1 MAASDYT
8 NQIQQIYLAYLGRPA
23 DPAGLAYWADQVDS
37 QGGDLSVVLSGFSAS
52 AESAALYGEMSTQQ
66 TISAI
71 YSTLFKRDAD
81 DAGVAYWQ
89 EQIESGAVDP
99 AQAALAIL
107 LGAQDSDITAAN
119 NKLTA
124 ANAFTASVEASGTT
138 GYSEADALAVGR
150 DFLNSIDASD
160 ESIADLDTAVAAAVA
175 QATGMDTPTTPEP
188 EPTPAFTA
196 TLDDNGAVTFTN
208 EGTNLTA
215 TAQSGGL
222 LFSSDGPYAG
232 TATVTGAITSI
243 AVPSGT
249 TLRITGADAATIQ
262 FPGEGTIAL
271 TDTGALTAAVLEDLD
286 NATAGVLDASG
297 VTTITEASVDQAK
310 ALLSAAPT
318 DLVHAGNVAVE
329 LTSTSANAADLVA
342 VDGATTGTVS
352 ASALTALSGGL
363 SDVQSVLEAIT
374 TGTELA
380 AGNLNSVTLTDAI
393 TSSALDNVVL
403 ANDTTLTLANV
414 ADNALTLADSTVGA
428 GKTLTVDASTVTSAV
443 TINGAAE
450 TDGTL
455 ILKGGAGGNSL
466 SGGAG
471 ADTLVAGAGVDSL
484 TGGAGADNFVFTA
497 TNHSTLSALDTIAD
511 YRAAGG
517 ANAGALDT
525 ITLEGMQV
533 VASNQNT
540 VQDLSS
546 EATLTAALDTAAN
559 GATTDNGLSVFLF
572 GGDTYAY
579 VESTG
584 SGTTYTGSD
593 TLIKLAGTP
602 FAAGTSLADLGIAGA
617 A

>member
-1 MAASDYT
+1 MAASDYK

-23 DPAGLAYWADQVDS
+23 DPAGLAYWAEQVDS

-52 AESAALYGEMSTQQ
+52 EESAALYGQMNTQQ

-89 EQIESGAVDP
+89 EQLESGAVDP

-119 NKLTA
+119 NKLIA
-124 ANAFTASVEASGTT
+124 ANAFTASVEASGAT

-175 QATGMDTPTTPEP
+175 QATGTDPSPTP
-188 EPTPAFTA
+188 EPTPVFTA
-196 TLDDNGAVTFTN
+196 TLDGNGALTFAN
-208 EGTNLTA
+208 EGSTLTA
-215 TAQSGGL
+215 TPQDGGL
-222 LFSSDGPYAG
+222 LFTTDGPYAG

-243 AVPSGT
+243 VVPSGT
-249 TLRITGADAATIQ
+249 TLSIASADAATIQ
-262 FPGEGTIAL
+262 FPGEGTLFL
-271 TDTGALTAAVLEDLD
+271 TDAGALTAAVLEGLD
-286 NATAGVLDASG
+286 SATAGVLDASG
-297 VTTITEASVDQAK
+297 VTAITEASVDQAK
-310 ALLSAAPT
+310 ALLSAPAT
-318 DLVHAGNVAVE
+318 ELLHAGDVAVE

-352 ASALTALSGGL
+352 ASALTSLSGGL

-450 TDGTL
+450 TDGAL
-455 ILKGGAGGNSL
+455 ILKGGAGGNTL

-546 EATLTAALDTAAN
+546 EATLTAALDAAAN

-584 SGTTYTGSD
+584 SGASYTGSD

-602 FAAGTSLADLGIAGA
+602 FAAGTSLADVGIAEVV
-617 A
+617 

>member
-1 MAASDYT
+1 MAASDYV

-52 AESAALYGEMSTQQ
+52 EESAALYGQMNTQQ

-89 EQIESGAVDP
+89 EQIESGAVDQ

-107 LGAQDSDITAAN
+107 LGAQDSDITAAS
-119 NKLTA
+119 NKLIA
-124 ANAFTASVEASGTT
+124 ANAFTATVEASGAT

-175 QATGMDTPTTPEP
+175 QATGTDTPTTPEP
-188 EPTPAFTA
+188 EPTPVFTA
-196 TLDDNGAVTFTN
+196 TLDGNGAVTFAN
-208 EGTNLTA
+208 EGTALTA
-215 TAQSGGL
+215 TAQNGG
-222 LFSSDGPYAG
+222 FVFTSDGPYAG
-232 TATVTGAITSI
+232 QATVTGSIISI

-249 TLRITGADAATIQ
+249 TLSIASADAATIQ
-262 FPGEGTIAL
+262 FPGDGTIAL
-271 TDTGALTAAVLEDLD
+271 TDTGALTATLLTELD
-286 NATAGVLDASG
+286 TATVGVLDASG
-297 VTTITEASVDQAK
+297 VTAITDASVDQAK
-310 ALLSAAPT
+310 ALLNAPT
-318 DLVHAGNVAVE
+318 TELVHAASVAVD
-329 LTSTSANAADLVA
+329 LVSTSASAADLVA
-342 VDGATTGTVS
+342 IDSATTGTVS
-352 ASALTALSGGL
+352 ANALTALNGGL

-374 TGTELA
+374 TGTELT
-380 AGNLNSVTLTDAI
+380 AGSLNSVTLTDAI
-393 TSSALDNVVL
+393 AASALDNVVL
-403 ANDTTLTLANV
+403 ANDTTLTLADVTGNT
-414 ADNALTLADSTVGA
+414 LTLTDSTVGA
-428 GKTLTVDASTVTSAV
+428 GKTLTVDASAVSSAV
-443 TINGAAE
+443 TIDGSAETNGA
-450 TDGTL
+450 L
-455 ILKGGAGGNSL
+455 ILKGGAGGNTL

-471 ADTLVAGAGVDSL
+471 ADTLIGGAGVDSL

-517 ANAGALDT
+517 ANAGAADT
-525 ITLEGMQV
+525 ITLEGVQV

-540 VQDLSS
+540 VQDLSGQTDL
-546 EATLTAALDTAAN
+546 EAALNTAAN

-584 SGTTYTGSD
+584 SATTYAAAD
-593 TLIKLAGTP
+593 TLIKLTGTP
-602 FAAGTSLADLGIAGA
+602 FAAGTSLADLGIAEVA
-617 A
+617 